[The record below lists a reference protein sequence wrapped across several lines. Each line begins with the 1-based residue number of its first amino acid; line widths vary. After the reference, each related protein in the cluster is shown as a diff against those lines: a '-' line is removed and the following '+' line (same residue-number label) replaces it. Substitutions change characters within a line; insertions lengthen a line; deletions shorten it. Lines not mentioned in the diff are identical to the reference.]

1 MKVRIQLGVE
11 SFTGVRRVVRLTP
24 GDKTVEM
31 GEDAGSLLLL
41 AVGVADASDDQPLD
55 GEVDFGLG
63 DADVF
68 AAAKPILKRLGLPV
82 DQVEAL
88 LKRFAPEG
96 GLTARM
102 SANAFLRI
110 RRV

>member
-1 MKVRIQLGVE
+1 MKIRIQIGVE
-11 SFTGVRRVVRLTP
+11 SFTGSRRVVRLTP

-68 AAAKPILKRLGLPV
+68 AAAKPILSRLGLPV

-88 LKRFAPEG
+88 LKRMNPNVGTSAMF
-96 GLTARM
+96 